1 MELLNLNQGEK
12 VLVAHIVGERIVEV
26 AELVER
32 NKHGKIY
39 KLKKDATV
47 LVENPS
53 KHDEGHFVVKHL
65 RDAVEGHEV
74 YEVPV
79 IKDKLL
85 RRSCDQHGLTPVH
98 VPGGEYPLVSS
109 PSAVIIPDYNMSGS
123 RHYVVDGETKR
134 KVFDFAYRILQSRI
148 KEDEDA
154 ELKRMIKEACL
165 YQQNIELDLLANTI
179 YKQQLYHGQSFG
191 TGFSKECKET
201 LKKEVNRIS
210 SFIASQLIPRH
221 LKRGYEGIFKLF
233 VDEPN
238 KFIYWTEN

>member
-85 RRSCDQHGLTPVH
+85 RRSCRSEEHTS
-98 VPGGEYPLVSS
+98 E
-109 PSAVIIPDYNMSGS
+109 
-123 RHYVVDGETKR
+123 
-134 KVFDFAYRILQSRI
+134 LQSRGH
-148 KEDEDA
+148 
-154 ELKRMIKEACL
+154 LVCRL
-165 YQQNIELDLLANTI
+165 LIEKK
-179 YKQQLYHGQSFG
+179 KQYMTNQ
-191 TGFSKECKET
+191 
-201 LKKEVNRIS
+201 
-210 SFIASQLIPRH
+210 
-221 LKRGYEGIFKLF
+221 
-233 VDEPN
+233 
-238 KFIYWTEN
+238 

>member
-26 AELVER
+26 AELVEK

-134 KVFDFAYRILQSRI
+134 KVFDFAYRIMQSRI
-148 KEDEDA
+148 KEEP
-154 ELKRMIKEACL
+154 ELKKLIETSCL
-165 YQQNIELDLLANTI
+165 YQQNLDEDLLANTI
-179 YKQQLYHGQSFG
+179 YCQQMYHGQSFG

-201 LKKEVNRIS
+201 LEKEVKRIS
-210 SFIASQLIPRH
+210 TFIASKLIPRH
-221 LKRGYEGIFKLF
+221 LKKG
-233 VDEPN
+233 
-238 KFIYWTEN
+238 TESNMYVE